1 MRQVVF
7 WLHARLSNIST
18 RLARLRHARAGAA
31 RPRPGEEQRL
41 ALLVLRC
48 RAWVR
53 DDVTEIVEA
62 LDGRTAPADFEVGVL
77 QQGSPLR
84 LASEVGGRTRQVV
97 AEPPHAAVVTLLAWD
112 AILERAVERIEGD
125 GSAFVGIGEQEA
137 ADAGEPA
144 VAGLDSRQVGLE
156 RCP

>member
-31 RPRPGEEQRL
+31 RPRP
-41 ALLVLRC
+41 
-48 RAWVR
+48 
-53 DDVTEIVEA
+53 VEA